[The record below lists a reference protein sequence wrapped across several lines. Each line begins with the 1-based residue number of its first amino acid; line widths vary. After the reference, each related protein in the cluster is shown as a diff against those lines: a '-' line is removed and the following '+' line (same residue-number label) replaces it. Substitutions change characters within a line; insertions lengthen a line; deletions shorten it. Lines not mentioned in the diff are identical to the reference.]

1 MSTQPRRLG
10 KYELRER
17 LARGGQGEV
26 WKAFD
31 LQLQRFV
38 AIKQLNANM
47 QDDNDFIAR
56 FEREAQLIASLHHP
70 NIVRIHDFQFL
81 PDPDTQAPVA
91 YMIMEYIE
99 GSTLAEYI
107 RNTSRKQLFP
117 TPAALLIIFT
127 AISLA
132 LDYAHRRGMLHR
144 DIKPANIMLD
154 IRNPDDG
161 PLGKP
166 VLMDFGIAKLQGGAD
181 TTKVLGTPLYV
192 SPEQAHGLV
201 GDSSSDLYSLGIVLY
216 EMTTGVTPF
225 RGETLMELLMRHFN
239 DTPTPPVLINP
250 DLPQAVS
257 DVILKS
263 IAKEPRDRFPSASAM
278 TLALAN
284 AFNVAAPP
292 ELMKSSSLSN
302 TPYGQAVRNPISF
315 PGISTANPAV
325 SYEANP
331 AQSPLSALP
340 LTPLPVNA
348 VHANQSNATELSPVP
363 VDSIPTHIYSTP
375 TQTPVAPLPIPNGPT
390 KKRVRRS
397 LYIGLSLALLLVLSL
412 GVVGYLLWETQKT
425 GGASTATAT
434 HAGQVLFLTSQNAA
448 GVFDEAQIT
457 LPGLKDA
464 PGGKNYYAWL
474 STHDDSIEAA
484 HWQLTVQNGKL
495 TPPSY
500 VSPQHQDLF
509 TQSPYIFLITLQSG
523 DTAVASFDPNDR
535 LYYAVIP
542 QTPSATDPNHFS
554 VVDHL
559 AHLLTGD
566 PNLGKL
572 GLPNGLRYWLLMNT
586 QALMQEVNAA
596 NDARQNKQVPV
607 LRQHLVNIL
616 YYLRSTSCAS
626 QDLRNMPQGTPTT
639 PDAAIAQRV
648 KVSLLECSQ
657 NITLTS
663 LLAHAE
669 LHVRGIIQA
678 PGATPTQV
686 ALAPQLQAN
695 ITQVNT
701 WLDQLY
707 RQDILHLL
715 ALSDSD
721 LLQASAQSY
730 FDNMKTLSSEVYNG
744 QTPSSKL
751 GMVQMSNDLQHLAT
765 FDILPCP
772 GSAHSICTS

>member
-1 MSTQPRRLG
+1 MTTQPRRLG

-47 QDDNDFIAR
+47 QDDSDFIAR

-99 GSTLAEYI
+99 GTTLADYI
-107 RNTSRKQLFP
+107 RSTSRKQLFP
-117 TPAALLIIFT
+117 TPASLLTIFT
-127 AISLA
+127 AVSLA

-166 VLMDFGIAKLQGGAD
+166 VLMDFGIAKLQGGSD

-192 SPEQAHGLV
+192 SPEQARGLV
-201 GDSSSDLYSLGIVLY
+201 GDSASDLYSLGIVLY

-250 DLPQAVS
+250 ELPQAVS

-263 IAKEPRDRFPSASAM
+263 IAKEPAARFSSASAM
-278 TLALAN
+278 TLALAE
-284 AFNVAAPP
+284 AFNVPPPP
-292 ELMKSSSLSN
+292 ELLRGTSLSGITN
-302 TPYGQAVRNPISF
+302 GQGGYNPISLS
-315 PGISTANPAV
+315 GIGSTPV
-325 SYEANP
+325 LSYETSP
-331 AQSPLSALP
+331 VESPLSALP
-340 LTPLPVNA
+340 LTPPPMN
-348 VHANQSNATELSPVP
+348 VP
-363 VDSIPTHIYSTP
+363 VMNNASVQTDSTP
-375 TQTPVAPLPIPNGPT
+375 VQTPVVSLPERV
-390 KKRVRRS
+390 KKRPGGR
-397 LYIGLSLALLLVLSL
+397 LYIGLSLALLFVLGL
-412 GVVGYLLWETQKT
+412 GVGGYLLWGTQKT
-425 GGASTATAT
+425 SVSSPPSSTR
-434 HAGQVLFLTSQNAA
+434 AGQVLFLTSQNAT

-464 PGGKNYYAWL
+464 PTGKNYFAWL
-474 STHDDSIEAA
+474 ATHDDSVEAA

-495 TPPSY
+495 TSPSY
-500 VSPQHQDLF
+500 VNPQHQDLL
-509 TQSPYIFLITLQSG
+509 TRSPYLFLITLQSG
-523 DTAVASFDPNDR
+523 DTAVASFDPNDH

-542 QTPSATDPNHFS
+542 QTPATSDNFS

-559 AHLLTGD
+559 DHLLTGD
-566 PNLGKL
+566 PSLGKL
-572 GLPNGLRYWLLMNT
+572 GLANGLRYWLLMNT

-596 NDARQNKQVPV
+596 NDARQNKQAPV

-616 YYLRSTSCAS
+616 YYLRGTSCAS
-626 QDLRNMPQGTPTT
+626 QDLRNVPQGTPTT
-639 PDAAIAQRV
+639 PDAATAQRV

-657 NITLTS
+657 NTIISS
-663 LLAHAE
+663 LLAHTE

-678 PGATPTQV
+678 PGVTPTQV
-686 ALAPQLQAN
+686 ALAPQLQTNLA
-695 ITQVNT
+695 QVRT
-701 WLDQLY
+701 WLDQMY
-707 RQDILHLL
+707 RQDVLHLL

-721 LLQASAQSY
+721 LLQSSTQSY
-730 FDNMKTLSSEVYNG
+730 FDDMKTLSNDVYNG

-765 FDILPCP
+765 FDILACP
-772 GSAHSICTS
+772 KGAHTVCTS